1 MDQPHDSKKMKKI
14 KMYSVKPEWL
24 YGDDQEH
31 KRAKQLAALESLGL
45 KETSMNV
52 VVCNAEQ
59 VIDLIKSGYCGE
71 YRQTENIEELGEF
84 DAGPDVEDLFQIMA
98 DKVAQLA
105 PASFNEKC
113 HQHQP
118 NSALFSVAETMLMEN
133 SCTDALQE
141 KLAEGWRIIAVQPQ
155 PDQRRP
161 DYILGR
167 PLMSAV
173 RA

>member
-1 MDQPHDSKKMKKI
+1 MKKI

-24 YGDDQEH
+24 YGDDQEE
-31 KRAKQLAALESLGL
+31 KRAKQLVALEALGL
-45 KETSMNV
+45 KETPMNV

-59 VIDLIKSGYCGE
+59 VIALIKSGYCGE

-84 DAGPDVEDLFQIMA
+84 EAGPDVEDLFQIMA

-105 PASFNEKC
+105 PASFNDKC

-118 NSALFSVAETMLMEN
+118 NNALFGITEIMLLEN

-141 KLAEGWRIIAVQPQ
+141 QLARGWRIIAVQPQ

-167 PLMSAV
+167 YPMSAQ
-173 RA
+173 RG